1 MSSTCGALSGERL
14 ASELMRLRAMVL
26 EVTHRR
32 FPRVPFADL
41 EDAYGRLTEQALAR
55 EFHSSGELSA
65 WMLEAIRNDA
75 IDIARSARVRTSV
88 ELDEHAEHEHPR
100 RGAVGFADPQDAA
113 IAAEV
118 RGLLLEFLVELPDS
132 DRLIAYLHLDPHWAP
147 RQIARRLGL
156 PTRDVV
162 RTTDRVGRRF
172 SRFTALVT
180 DPDALCDRRRD
191 DVIAFLATGQ
201 ASPALRI
208 HLRRCPGCSVELRR
222 AQEQLRAALLP
233 LLPAGAIPAA
243 SLGLLAR
250 AHHGAATHPTTLRVN
265 DAIARVR
272 KLGPGGAAGGGGA
285 AITAKVLAAGAVLS
299 VGAAVQAVRG
309 FQAPAHRAGH
319 RIVRAVDVSSTSTA
333 PTTTTEPVAIVTTT
347 ASTPTL
353 QLLSAPRTATTTTTT
368 TTAAATSSRAVILEA
383 PDASAASGS
392 SGSSHASSGTSDR
405 TGGSS
410 TATVNPYPVAAAA
423 PNAATTP
430 SPTSPTPTSGAAG
443 SSSGPPASSD
453 ANLTP

>member
-14 ASELMRLRAMVL
+14 AGELMRVRAMVL

-75 IDIARSARVRTSV
+75 IDIARSARVRTTV
-88 ELDEHAEHEHPR
+88 ELDEHAQNEQTR
-100 RGAVGFADPQDAA
+100 SAAARFADPQDAA

-156 PTRDVV
+156 PMREVV
-162 RTTDRVGRRF
+162 RATDRVGRRF

-201 ASPALRI
+201 ASLALRI

-233 LLPAGAIPAA
+233 FVPAGAVPAA

-250 AHHGAATHPTTLRVN
+250 ARHAGATHPATLRVN

-272 KLGPGGAAGGGGA
+272 KLVPGGAAGGGSA
-285 AITAKVLAAGAVLS
+285 AITAKMLAAGAVLS
-299 VGAAVQAVRG
+299 VGAAVGAVRG
-309 FQAPAHRAGH
+309 FQAPAHRAAH

-333 PTTTTEPVAIVTTT
+333 PTTTTEPVAVVTTT
-347 ASTPTL
+347 ASTSTL

-368 TTAAATSSRAVILEA
+368 TAAASSRAVILGA

-392 SGSSHASSGTSDR
+392 SHASSGTSAQ
-405 TGGSS
+405 TGGGS

-423 PNAATTP
+423 PNTGSAATPTSA
-430 SPTSPTPTSGAAG
+430 SPTSAAAG
-443 SSSGPPASSD
+443 SSSGPPAPSN
-453 ANLTP
+453 ANLAP